1 MPGKEPEESKLTTNG
16 ASPIVGVALA
26 IAVGL
31 PVGMVVVVGVG
42 PGGVGTQATASK
54 ISAPNTGTR
63 IFRTDICFPLG
74 IPAIASGPS
83 CLQIERR
90 FVNEQ

>member
-1 MPGKEPEESKLTTNG
+1 M
-16 ASPIVGVALA
+16 VGVALA

-31 PVGMVVVVGVG
+31 PAGIVVVVVVG

-54 ISAPNTGTR
+54 TSAPNTGIR
-63 IFRTDICFPLG
+63 ILRTVICFPLR
-74 IPAIASGPS
+74 IPAIAIASSPS
-83 CLQIERR
+83 CLQTERR

>member
-1 MPGKEPEESKLTTNG
+1 M
-16 ASPIVGVALA
+16 VGVALA

-31 PVGMVVVVGVG
+31 PAGMVVVVVVG

-74 IPAIASGPS
+74 IPAIAIASGALV
-83 CLQIERR
+83 LQIDEQ